1 MLNKVSFNELKE
13 INRLF
18 YRRSNM
24 KKSKIKLVI
33 NSNKI
38 NNIYRYLFKDISI
51 VMNRRESG
59 LDILIVTINGNSAI
73 YTINYYGVVNREYS
87 GFKKEDL
94 ELWEECLSSLP
105 SNFFMSYMEY

>member
-24 KKSKIKLVI
+24 KKSKVKLVI

-51 VMNRRESG
+51 VMNRRG
-59 LDILIVTINGNSAI
+59 AGPDILIVNINGNSAI

-87 GFKKEDL
+87 GFKKEDS

-105 SNFFMSYMEY
+105 SDFFMSYMEY